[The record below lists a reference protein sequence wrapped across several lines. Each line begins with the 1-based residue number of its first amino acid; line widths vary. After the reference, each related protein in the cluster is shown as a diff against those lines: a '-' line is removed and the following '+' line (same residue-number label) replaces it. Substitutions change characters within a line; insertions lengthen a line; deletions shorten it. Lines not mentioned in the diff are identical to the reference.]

1 LPDEWANVG
10 GGGHDR
16 FVKTDRPGTII
27 PTEEED
33 AIVDSG
39 IAVDPDTYEL
49 QDADV
54 AKLRPVPRGR
64 PPKSI
69 KKVPTTIRLD
79 ADVIEFF
86 STTALAG

>member
-1 LPDEWANVG
+1 MPKL
-10 GGGHDR
+10 
-16 FVKTDRPGTII
+16 KPGTII

-33 AIVDSG
+33 AIIDAG
-39 IAVDPDTYEL
+39 IAADPDTYEL

-86 STTALAG
+86 QHGGPGWQSRINEALRKVAGIKA